1 MTASCGIILP
11 GKKGNTNNWWWALLG
26 IPNGT
31 SFPSSGSGVGVG
43 SGNGSPGSAP
53 APEGSDLFSISTNYA
68 QAIDDPDTKAD
79 PIAGASFVAPPEM
92 GHNGNVSLT
101 YPIHTPP
108 GRAGV
113 EPKLNLSYSSTG
125 GDGWLGVGWS
135 LGLGSITRTPEYG
148 ALYYDSRDSFTWNG
162 TRLVKVSGGTS
173 SENGT
178 YRPEIANED
187 LVVLKLTN
195 IESGGVWEVSD
206 SSGTKT
212 VYGEG
217 STSRIFNPAIPN
229 QTYSWYLSKTE
240 DRNGNYLQASYDN
253 SEYSNKRNLYLKE
266 IRYTG
271 NTKSGVVAR
280 QYVRFFTKQR
290 DDFYVSTS
298 PGFLMKMDKI
308 LERIEVG
315 WDNGGKLWEYVPV
328 YETSPDSGRQRLK
341 NIQSSRHTTNPEFEY
356 QTSGRLLA
364 WQNIVNQ
371 SKSELED
378 SPDFTQYFEG
388 DFNGDGISDLLFFNP
403 KSGNWKAAEG
413 RKEGGYNFKLYA
425 NRYQGYDGD
434 ETIKFFKGN
443 VSGDYNGD
451 GRSDVAFYLPETR
464 DFIVAEHDGR
474 VFQFKSYGR
483 LMSGIP
489 DIFRMEWFPGDY
501 DGNGLSDSV
510 LFDEPTGQWTLMLNK
525 GGSFEFLRFSKKF
538 QNIFR
543 NDYTPNT
550 NLDGVST
557 NDSSKPGKDHD
568 KVNFLVGDYNADG
581 RTDISLYDSRS
592 GKWFVGENHRNPNKN
607 DPLYFQMQW
616 KLYKVFTAPEQSL
629 FGHDRFSGDF
639 NGDGTSDFLLF
650 DRASG
655 EWTLGETVDGTINFR
670 IWSRTPQFKAVTRWL
685 QGDFNGDG
693 RSDIGFFSASDGKFW
708 IGESTPNGFR
718 YKIYSDLSY
727 GPDQDRIM
735 KTPLPKDEVKIESGK
750 SGFSASNNTKTILLS
765 YKYDGN
771 LNFSRGELVFP
782 GCFTQ
787 NDCSASP
794 ELLIFDRKANAFD
807 LKQGNSFTARVNT
820 SFNPE
825 GTGITTLFGGKPD
838 RYTNNTKDE
847 VLFYKK
853 QGTTNQFF
861 VIKNTNGTT
870 FDVLNLATFT
880 DTDVSKFDPLNSG
893 YAIDHFENNNSQSA
907 LILDDQTSSGNA
919 RFVLSGLGGTKVL
932 TIAGDL
938 TPTDLNDLFQAGT
951 NENRQRRK
959 EFSFFSGKFTST
971 QAQLALVDRR
981 STVHKWYLG
990 TINGTQIQFKK
1001 LTGDIALPI
1010 TTSDYNSA
1018 SPAGIQYALTS
1029 DGSIVFGK
1037 TLDNGTSFYKIK
1049 VNSTSVS
1056 RNLYNAGTVLFSDR
1070 FDNSGNPIV
1079 ISGGEDKLYDLTQ
1092 SRIVSLPNNVLVKN
1106 LDRPDLIAQVYV
1118 FRWIQGDYNGDGL
1131 TDIGIFH
1138 LKEPTWYF
1146 ALSTGSVPDII
1157 ERVKNGIGGIYEFEY
1172 TNSTKFD
1179 NTGEDD
1185 IPDLPTSYRVCTKV
1199 SLDDGF
1205 SNIITKNYEYKNGFA
1220 FSAFLNGK
1228 KETDYFGF
1236 SEFTIHEAYGERTT
1250 HKYHTTPYSDFLMN
1264 RALGGAEKEIRIT
1277 GNDNNDYGTI
1287 LTTSEVRQIQYGVGV
1302 SGYLSVPTK
1311 IEKFLGGARTTTQS
1325 SDIVLDGA
1333 KIRRK
1338 TDIVTDHFSDAV
1350 HGVTT
1355 TTSITDF
1362 ETDDTTNQRRATR
1375 QTNFAGSSHEV
1386 TSILSYDTLG
1396 NVTKRG
1402 SSYTGSG
1409 LSPVGTHTT
1418 EYEYDNHGN
1427 KTSEKDTSSSPA
1439 RGSSYTYDDELHQ
1452 FVTQETRFG
1461 GGVGLTTSHQIGY
1474 GVAFGVPTLT
1484 TDANG
1489 NKSIFE
1495 YDGFGRLV
1503 GSISD
1508 TDDGSRST
1516 ASYSYDASF
1525 PLSAKT
1531 TFPTGTGDPDFSSR
1545 TYTDGLGR
1553 NIYTV
1558 KSASNGGYVLT
1569 GRLVYDGN
1577 GKLVRKGQ
1585 SNWATSG
1592 EMGRFV
1598 LHLEERNPT
1607 SFEYDPI
1614 GRIKKTTMPVA
1625 TGETSPTT
1633 ITTTYNSAFETTEE
1647 HSSGTSKRIVKD
1659 ARGQIQYVEDFGND
1673 GSQAK
1678 IGFCYDISG
1687 NRIKKSDLNDANAM
1701 SCPNTLVGVPTKDTS
1716 GRNQTYWIY
1725 DAFGKL
1731 RAESDPD
1738 LGVSSYNYNAFGDL
1752 TSSTNAKGVTTN
1764 LSYDSIGR
1772 ILIKSIPEGNIA
1784 YTYDSFSG
1792 SENALGRL
1800 VRIEDSNQTKTFS
1813 YDKLGRVKKEI
1824 RTILATSAG
1833 NPLPTE
1839 TQGPYI
1845 TETRYDLLGRVI
1857 RIDYPEHPISHG
1869 RMRACYDY
1877 GSAGYI
1883 EGISVQVNTNGILPG
1898 YCNKDIVENINYN
1911 EFGQTAS
1918 LALGNGIE
1926 TSYSYDV
1933 KGRMIRLNSSGDVN
1947 GSNKVLQDAVYSFNP
1962 NNNNIT
1968 NISNTTSDFNTQYD
1982 YGYDG
1987 LGRLTNA
1994 NGSYL
1999 GITEGNLSRRF
2010 QQSFDYAKN
2019 GNLTSKRIHD
2029 PGNGNITD
2037 EWSYQYTNHQVTNID
2052 SSKSGA
2058 DTLILQ
2064 YDANGN
2070 LTRQRD
2076 NVKDLTKRISVDSQD
2091 RITQI
2096 QDGNNAILGSYWY
2109 DESGFRIRRSALE
2122 EKNNV
2127 FANVEILYPSKFYGL
2142 EFIESENILTSVNNV
2157 YLNGVRIAAMNEAGA
2172 LAYYL
2177 TDQVDS
2183 VSHVLDDEGNTLSQ
2197 IQYQPYGETFV
2208 QRGDLNFSPKYNSQE
2223 LDRESGFYFYN
2234 ARYYD
2239 PGIARF
2245 TSADTIIDGEWDTQ
2259 GWNRFSYVKGN
2270 PIGAKDPTGH
2280 CTSPMSTVPCKR
2292 PLETGPPGGAT
2303 GAGKSSSNGGYSAG
2317 LGVAATGLLANL
2329 LGMGEKKSSQ
2339 SDKPRSTSVTP
2350 NDAKDMTKSGLDPLN
2365 KADVKNFL
2373 DKGTKS
2379 GVTHSGNSGIK
2390 SQGSTSPLEAKNTS
2404 GYRYVTKGEVQAIK
2418 DTGML
2423 RGGRE
2428 GETYFTKD
2436 LYRSGAKA
2444 QERLSLENKPTHR
2457 IEFEVLNDPKF
2468 QDYGSKVKPRYN
2480 QPGQGS
2486 EFMTTDPVKV
2496 KLINVQPLK

>member
-1 MTASCGIILP
+1 MKTIRTTKLLITNPLITFVLFMTASCGIILP

-79 PIAGASFVAPPEM
+79 PIAGASFVAPPEPN
-92 GHNGNVSLT
+92 HYGNVSLT

-113 EPKLNLSYSSTG
+113 EPKLSLTYSSTG

-173 SENGT
+173 NENGT

-217 STSRIFNPAIPN
+217 STSRIYNPAIPN

-271 NTKSGVVAR
+271 NTKGGANAL
-280 QYVRFFTKQR
+280 QYVKFFTKQR

-315 WDNGGKLWEYVPV
+315 WDNGGKLWDYTPI
-328 YETSPDSGRQRLK
+328 YETSPDSGRPRLK

-378 SPDFTQYFEG
+378 SPDSTQYFEG
-388 DFNGDGISDLLFFNP
+388 DFNGDGISDVLFFNHQ
-403 KSGNWKAAEG
+403 SGNWKAAEG

-425 NRYQGYDGD
+425 NRYQGYSNE
-434 ETIKFFKGN
+434 ETIRFFKGN

-464 DFIVAEHDGR
+464 DFVVAEHDGR

-543 NDYTPNT
+543 NDYAPNG

-670 IWSRTPQFKAVTRWL
+670 IWSRTPQFKTVTRWL

-693 RSDIGFFSASDGKFW
+693 RSDIGFFCANDGKFW
-708 IGESTPNGFR
+708 IGEFTPNGFR
-718 YKIYSDLSY
+718 YKIYSDMSY

-750 SGFSASNNTKTILLS
+750 ASFTASSNTKTILLS

-825 GTGITTLFGGKPD
+825 GTGITSVFGGKPD
-838 RYTNNTKDE
+838 RYTNNSKDE

-870 FDVLNLATFT
+870 FDLLNLATFT

-893 YAIDHFENNNSQSA
+893 YAVDHFENNNSQSV

-932 TIAGDL
+932 TPSGDL
-938 TPTDLNDLFQAGT
+938 SSADLNDLFQAGT

-959 EFSFFSGKFTST
+959 EFSFFSGKFTAT

-981 STVHKWYLG
+981 TTVHKWYLG
-990 TINGTQIQFKK
+990 TINANTIQFKR

-1018 SPAGIQYALTS
+1018 SSAGIRYALTNT
-1029 DGSIVFGK
+1029 GEIVFGK

-1056 RNLYNAGTVLFSDR
+1056 RNLYNAGTVSFSDR
-1070 FDNSGNPIV
+1070 FDSGGNPIL

-1146 ALSTGSVPDII
+1146 ALSTGSVPDVI
-1157 ERVKNGIGGIYEFEY
+1157 ERVKNGIGGIYNFEY
-1172 TNSTKFD
+1172 SNSTKFD

-1199 SLDDGF
+1199 TLDDGF

-1220 FSAFLNGK
+1220 FSSFINGK

-1250 HKYHTTPYSDFLMN
+1250 HLYHTTPYSDFLMN

-1287 LTTSEVRQIQYGVGV
+1287 LTTSEVRQIQNAPGVTT
-1302 SGYLSVPTK
+1302 YLPQTIK

-1350 HGVTT
+1350 HGVTS

-1375 QTNFAGSSHEV
+1375 QTSLAGSSHEI

-1396 NVTKRG
+1396 NLVKRG

-1418 EYEYDNHGN
+1418 EYEYDNFGN
-1427 KTSEKDTSSSPA
+1427 RTAERDTSSSPA
-1439 RGSSYTYDDELHQ
+1439 RGSSYIYDSELHQ
-1452 FVTQETRFG
+1452 FVVQETKFG
-1461 GGVGLTTSHQIGY
+1461 GSIQFSTNHQIGY

-1489 NKSIFE
+1489 NKSTFE
-1495 YDGFGRLV
+1495 YDNFGRLV

-1508 TDDGSRST
+1508 TDDGSRTT

-1531 TFPTGTGDPDFSSR
+1531 TFPTGTGAPDFLSR

-1553 NIYTV
+1553 TIYMV

-1569 GRLVYDGN
+1569 GRLVYDGT
-1577 GKLVRKGQ
+1577 GKVVRKGQ

-1614 GRIKKTTMPVA
+1614 GRIKKTIQPTA
-1625 TGETSPTT
+1625 QGETSPTT
-1633 ITTTYNSAFETTEE
+1633 ITTTYNSAFETTED

-1659 ARGQIQYVEDFGND
+1659 ARGQILYVEDFGND
-1673 GSQAK
+1673 GTQAK

-1716 GRNQTYWIY
+1716 GRNQAYWIY

-1731 RAESDPD
+1731 RGESDPD

-1752 TSSTNAKGVTTN
+1752 TSSTNAKGVTTT
-1764 LSYDSIGR
+1764 LSYDGVGR
-1772 ILIKSIPEGNIA
+1772 ILTKNIPEGNIQ
-1784 YTYDSFSG
+1784 YTYDSYSG

-1800 VRIEDSNQTKTFS
+1800 VRIEDGNQSKTFS

-1824 RTILATSAG
+1824 RTILATSSG

-1845 TETRYDLLGRVI
+1845 TETRCDLLGRVT

-1883 EGISVQVNTNGILPG
+1883 SGISVQVNTNGILPG

-1911 EFGQTAS
+1911 EFGQTATVT
-1918 LALGNGIE
+1918 LGNGIA
-1926 TSYSYDV
+1926 TSYGYDV

-1962 NNNNIT
+1962 NNNIT

-1994 NGSYL
+1994 SGIYL
-1999 GITEGNLSRRF
+1999 GIAEGNLSKRF

-2019 GNLTSKRIHD
+2019 GNLISKRIHD
-2029 PGNGNITD
+2029 PANGSVQD

-2058 DTLILQ
+2058 DTLTLQ

-2076 NVKDLTKRISVDSQD
+2076 NVKDLTKRIQVDSQD

-2142 EFIESENILTSVNNV
+2142 EFIESENVITSVNNV

-2223 LDRESGFYFYN
+2223 LDRESGFYFFN

-2245 TSADTIIDGEWDTQ
+2245 TSADTIIDGEFDTQ

-2280 CTSPMSTVPCKR
+2280 LGQLIPVAVRVGQGLAAAGMALCSSGKINCGDIVPNK
-2292 PLETGPPGGAT
+2292 A
-2303 GAGKSSSNGGYSAG
+2303 
-2317 LGVAATGLLANL
+2317 
-2329 LGMGEKKSSQ
+2329 
-2339 SDKPRSTSVTP
+2339 DKPRDTSISP
-2350 NDAKDMTKSGLDPLN
+2350 NDAKQIEKSGLDPLN
-2365 KADVKNFL
+2365 AKKGSQKSIGEDSKNGSN
-2373 DKGTKS
+2373 DGGKS
-2379 GVTHSGNSGIK
+2379 GVSNKGNNPGNKKADFIVSPDGAVMHNSPGKVKDSLSKAGFPAKERDPNKKESGTIFNIPDKRMDVRVMDG
-2390 SQGSTSPLEAKNTS
+2390 GPNHPP
-2404 GYRYVTKGEVQAIK
+2404 RVVT
-2418 DTGML
+2418 T
-2423 RGGRE
+2423 R
-2428 GETYFTKD
+2428 
-2436 LYRSGAKA
+2436 
-2444 QERLSLENKPTHR
+2444 ENKNMSVNPNTGENFRGNMKGDEQKSRNHMY
-2457 IEFEVLNDPKF
+2457 F
-2468 QDYGSKVKPRYN
+2468 Q
-2480 QPGQGS
+2480 
-2486 EFMTTDPVKV
+2486 
-2496 KLINVQPLK
+2496 